1 MTKTNKPD
9 WKLFIDELNE
19 GGLIPVIGP
28 ELLQVEIDGQKQ
40 YFRLWLA
47 RQLANELN
55 LSSEGLEGE
64 LHPVQEVMLRH
75 YRHNNPNSIKPY
87 QFIKSLINR
96 EQWKTPDA
104 LLKLASIEKFN
115 FFLTTI
121 WEPFLERAIIDTR
134 NLRDNQLCIME
145 NNLAIRPDD
154 IDKFTSRSARQ
165 QFDPAYIEKL
175 YNDEAPPSV
184 YYLLGRPSSL
194 KTYALSED
202 DILEA
207 NLMFQSVT
215 YRPDK
220 LISYLSKRRLLM
232 LGCNFPNWLTRFFIS
247 LTSPD
252 PKNPSPQ
259 PVFVMSD
266 SVCRHDQ
273 NLTDFLKRK
282 DAFVVTDISVEGFI
296 EQFYNHWEKTNYSG
310 KSNEPTE
317 NPFTRGS
324 IFISY
329 ASEDKKIAEILFN
342 EIKNMDLPV
351 WFDKRELKPGDE
363 WSAKIHRNILESSV
377 FIPLISSNSL
387 ARMKKPHGKE
397 PPFFSQEWE
406 YAEKLFSK
414 SAGLPRIMP
423 ALIDDTSYDDDRIPS
438 GIKKLH
444 WLEAPDGIINDSS
457 LAVLNT
463 TFYDIQN
470 QTN

>member
-19 GGLIPVIGP
+19 GGLVPVIGP

-55 LSSEGLEGE
+55 LSSEGLEKE

-75 YRHNNPNSIKPY
+75 YRQNNPNSIKPY

-96 EQWKTPDA
+96 KQWQTPDA

-121 WEPFLERAIIDTR
+121 WEPFLERAIIESR
-134 NLRDNQLCIME
+134 NLQYNQLCIME
-145 NNLAIRPDD
+145 NNLAVRPDD

-165 QFDPAYIEKL
+165 QFDPSYIEKL
-175 YNDEAPPSV
+175 YSDEAPPSV
-184 YYLLGRPSSL
+184 YYLFGRPSSL

-207 NLMFQSVT
+207 YLMFQSVS

-266 SVCRHDQ
+266 SVCMQDQ

-282 DAFVVTDISVEGFI
+282 DAFVVTDISVESFI
-296 EQFYNHWEKTNYSG
+296 EQFYDHWKKTNSG
-310 KSNEPTE
+310 IKCNVTSE
-317 NPFTRGS
+317 NPFTSGS

-329 ASEDKKIAEILFN
+329 ASEDKKHAEILFN

-363 WSAKIHRNILESSV
+363 WSAKIHRNILESSI

-387 ARMKKPHGKE
+387 SRMQKPFVKQK
-397 PPFFSQEWE
+397 PFVIQEWE
-406 YAEKLFSK
+406 YADKLFSD

-423 ALIDDTSYDDDRIPS
+423 VLIDDTSYDDNRIPLS
-438 GIKKLH
+438 FRKLH
-444 WLEAPDGIINDSS
+444 WLEAPGGTITDHS
-457 LAVLNT
+457 LAALNN
-463 TFYDIQN
+463 TFYEILNQN
-470 QTN
+470 K